1 MTEAATIV
9 RLGLDGAAAP
19 VGDREAWA
27 LGADDVAALYAAAR
41 GAGLGACLVSTCF
54 RVELVLAGRRPAP
67 ELLAWGRERLRAAR
81 PDAPIGAFAE
91 SAGDDALRHLVRVA
105 AGLESAVLGEAQIL
119 GQVRRARAEAEAAG
133 ALSPELRAAFGA
145 AVRAGQ
151 WIRRMT
157 DLGRGAAS
165 TATAAVR
172 LAQASR
178 GGVRRRNV
186 VVFGGGQMGRLL
198 LKILPAARPGSVA
211 LVSAHAPEHA
221 GFRVVRP
228 VDLGDVLPDADVVF
242 TATDGPALDAAAAR
256 AAWADGRPRVV
267 VDLGVPRN
275 VDAAVGEI
283 AGVALHDIDAL
294 GAVVDAGLRAREA
307 AVPQAEA
314 LVEETLDA
322 LRDELDA
329 LRREALVTDVRRR
342 AERVRRETVDYVCG
356 KCSDRTCEGAA
367 GPARCSDPELLT
379 RTLTTRLFHDLT
391 AGLRDRPADLDERAL
406 RRLFALDDADD

>member
-1 MTEAATIV
+1 MTDAATIV

-27 LGADDVAALYAAAR
+27 LDADDVGAIYAAAR
-41 GAGLGACLVSTCF
+41 DAGIGACLVSTCF
-54 RVELVLAGRRPAP
+54 RVELVLAGHRPAP
-67 ELLAWGRERLRAAR
+67 ELLAWGREHLQAAR
-81 PDAPIGAFAE
+81 PDAPLGAFAE

-105 AGLESAVLGEAQIL
+105 AGLESAVLGEPQIL
-119 GQVRRARAEAEAAG
+119 GQVRRARAEAEVAG
-133 ALSPELRAAFGA
+133 ALTPPLRAALAA

-165 TATAAVR
+165 TASAAVR

-198 LKILPAARPGSVA
+198 LKVLPSARPGSVA
-211 LVSAHAPEHA
+211 LVSAHAPEHD

-228 VDLGDVLPDADVVF
+228 ADVLDALPDADVVF
-242 TATDGPALDAAAAR
+242 TATDGPALDAATAR
-256 AAWADGRPRVV
+256 TAWADGRSRVV

-275 VDAAVGEI
+275 VEAEVGAV
-283 AGVALHDIDAL
+283 AGVALYDIDAL
-294 GAVVDAGLRAREA
+294 GAVVDAGLQAREA

-329 LRREALVTDVRRR
+329 LRREPLVRALRRKAEAVRQDAVARLAPEGDAEAYDRFARALTNRLLHDVTR
-342 AERVRRETVDYVCG
+342 ALREGEVGVEPD
-356 KCSDRTCEGAA
+356 
-367 GPARCSDPELLT
+367 
-379 RTLTTRLFHDLT
+379 
-391 AGLRDRPADLDERAL
+391 AL
-406 RRLFALDDADD
+406 RRLFDLERARG